1 MTTLERIAALARA
14 IAELKA
20 INDAKRAE
28 VAKQRRECL
37 EGAG

>member
-1 MTTLERIAALARA
+1 MTTTDRIEELFRA

-20 INDAKRAE
+20 INDAKRQEA
-28 VAKQRRECL
+28 AKQRRECL